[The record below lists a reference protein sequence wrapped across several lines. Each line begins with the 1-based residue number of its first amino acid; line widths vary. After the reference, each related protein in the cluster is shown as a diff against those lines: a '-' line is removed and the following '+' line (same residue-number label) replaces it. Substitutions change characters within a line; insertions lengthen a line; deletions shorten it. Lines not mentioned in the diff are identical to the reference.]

1 MKRKRKIDKLYRGTV
16 TDILKDNS
24 LELSP
29 SGLEK
34 LIDDELKKG
43 EEMDPDLIEF
53 YIDTI
58 SKIRD
63 TGNISIT
70 IIESDDDKGK
80 ISFKGIKRVISIIA
94 AIFLLACVTLSAYAA
109 VFNVNLIDEFVEFY
123 NEYIVIRF
131 DKSNNRAEEYKLLGS
146 ELAQELNANGI
157 SPVLLPSVILSDEAE
172 IISIDYQKTDA
183 INLANITFVLGKE
196 KGNLII
202 SQYLN
207 NAVMPE
213 VTYPNAKDVVS
224 LNVSELTVFVFKQN
238 GDNTITYQDAFTQY
252 FIVLSTNHKQTI
264 EIAESIK

>member
-1 MKRKRKIDKLYRGTV
+1 MKRKRKIDNLYGGTI
-16 TDILKDNS
+16 TELLKDKS
-24 LELSP
+24 LALSI
-29 SGLEK
+29 SDLDK
-34 LIDDELKKG
+34 LIADELEKG

-58 SKIRD
+58 NKMRD

-70 IIESDDDKGK
+70 IAERDSDTDK
-80 ISFKGIKRVISIIA
+80 ISLRGIKKVISIVA
-94 AIFLLACVTLSAYAA
+94 ATFLLACVTLSAYAA
-109 VFNVNLIDEFVEFY
+109 VFNVNLLDEFVEFY
-123 NEYIVIRF
+123 TEYIVIRF
-131 DKSNNRAEEYKLLGS
+131 DKSNNKAEGYELLGS
-146 ELAQELNANGI
+146 ELAQELNVNGI
-157 SPVLLPSVILSDEAE
+157 SPVLLPEVILSDEAE

-183 INLANITFVLGKE
+183 INLVNISFELGKE

-224 LNVSELTVFVFKQN
+224 LNLSELTVFVFEQN
-238 GDNTITYQDAFTQY
+238 GDNTITYQDASTQY

-264 EIAESIK
+264 EIAETIK